1 MSLCSSFALPAES
14 QPKMTLPTIQHRRVT
29 ESDRDTLLSM
39 RKSCGWGSNRIDSY
53 LHEPTWT
60 TYLFYRAS
68 EDGREQPVGMGC
80 LVFDLPEDPEMAS
93 KETGTIAIGEAL
105 VTESF
110 AIAEYL

>member
-1 MSLCSSFALPAES
+1 
-14 QPKMTLPTIQHRRVT
+14 MTLPTIQHRRVT